1 MTQWYKYSCHVKKSI
16 CTFRAKK
23 EALFLFAT
31 LFLSASHFSFAQGKI
46 TVSGTVASDSSQPL
60 ANVSI
65 SIRGQAG
72 GTTPGSDGKFSIQVD
87 KGATLVF
94 SMVGFEQQQIRN

>member
-1 MTQWYKYSCHVKKSI
+1 MLKLNL
-16 CTFRAKK
+16 F
-23 EALFLFAT
+23 ALFVQRRKLFFFFL

-65 SIRGQAG
+65 SIKGQAG
-72 GTTPGSDGKFSIQVD
+72 GTTTGSDGRFSIQVD
-87 KGATLVF
+87 KGATLIF
-94 SMVGFEQQQIRN
+94 SMVGFEQQQIKIDKETPG